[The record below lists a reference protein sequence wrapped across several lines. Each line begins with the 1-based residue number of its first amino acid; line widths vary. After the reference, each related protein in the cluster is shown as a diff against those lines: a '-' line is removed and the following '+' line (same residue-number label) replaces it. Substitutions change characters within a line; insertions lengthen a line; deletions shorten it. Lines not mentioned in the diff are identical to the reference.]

1 MDFGSLTYLDKDGV
15 QRRYPLPLGS
25 MTLGS
30 AAENDVVLDDP
41 AVARFHLRLLATTEG
56 AWAIDLGSQSGTFL
70 NQVRLQPNVRQP
82 LRSGDMLVLGGFTVH
97 YNRQP
102 AVLPPEVAAELAIV
116 PLIPR
121 MNGHS
126 GPPRLRRR
134 LPPDYRSSSYLQYLP
149 PIYQEDPF
157 VGRFLLIFE
166 SILDP
171 IDRVID
177 QIHHYFDPLL
187 APEPLLP
194 WLASWVDLV
203 LNEKWSLER
212 RRALVRHAADL
223 YRWRGTRRG
232 VSEYIRI
239 YTGFTPIIDEPER
252 ERSGEAALPPHVFR
266 VVLDVPDPDSINREL
281 LETIIE
287 VEKPAHTGYIL
298 EIRQEQTAAS

>member
-1 MDFGSLTYLDKDGV
+1 MDFGSLSYLDKDGV
-15 QRRYPLPLGS
+15 QHRYALPLGS
-25 MTLGS
+25 MTIGS
-30 AAENDVVLDDP
+30 AAENDLVLDDP
-41 AVARFHLRLLATTEG
+41 AIARFHLRVLATAEG
-56 AWAIDLGSQSGTFL
+56 CWAIDLRSVSGTFL
-70 NQVRLQPNVRQP
+70 NQVRVQPNVRQP
-82 LRSGDMLVLGGFTVH
+82 LRSGDILVVGPFTIH
-97 YNRQP
+97 YNREP
-102 AVLPPEVAAELAIV
+102 PVLSPEAVEQALV

-121 MNGHS
+121 MNGHG

-134 LPPDYRSSSYLQYLP
+134 LPPDYKTSSYLQYLP
-149 PIYQEDPF
+149 PIYQDDPF
-157 VGRFLLIFE
+157 TGRFLLIFE

-171 IDRVID
+171 LDRVID

-212 RRALVRHAADL
+212 RRALVRHAAEL

-239 YTGFTPIIDEPER
+239 YTGFIPLIDEPGR
-252 ERSGEAALPPHVFR
+252 EQSGEPALPPHVFR
-266 VVLDVPDPDSINREL
+266 VILDVPDPELINREL

-287 VEKPAHTGYIL
+287 AEKPAHTGYIL
-298 EIRQEQTAAS
+298 EIRRERTAAS

>member
-1 MDFGSLTYLDKDGV
+1 MDFGSLTYVDKDGT

-30 AAENDVVLDDP
+30 VGENDLVLDDP
-41 AVARFHLRLLATTEG
+41 AVARFHLRLLATAAG
-56 AWAIDLGSQSGTFL
+56 CWAIDLGSPSGTFL
-70 NQVRLQPNVRQP
+70 NQVRMPPNVRQS
-82 LRSGDMLVLGGFTVH
+82 LRSGDLLVVGPFAIQ

-102 AVLPPEVAAELAIV
+102 AIVPPEVAAEQAIV
-116 PLIPR
+116 PLIPS
-121 MNGHS
+121 MNGHA

-134 LPPDYRSSSYLQYLP
+134 LPPDYKTSSYLQYLP
-149 PIYQEDPF
+149 PIYQDDPF
-157 VGRFLLIFE
+157 AGRFLLIFE

-171 IDRVID
+171 LERVID

-212 RRALVRHAADL
+212 RRALVRHAAEL

-232 VSEYIRI
+232 ISEYIRI
-239 YTGFTPIIDEPER
+239 YTGFVPVIDEPDR
-252 ERSGEAALPPHVFR
+252 VRSGEPALPPHVFR
-266 VVLDVPDPDSINREL
+266 VILDVPDPEMINREL

-287 VEKPAHTGYIL
+287 VEKPAHTSYIL
-298 EIRQEQTAAS
+298 EIRREQAATS